1 MEMNQPR
8 SPPLEDGFANTQLD
22 DSGEDSITPQGVP
35 PIAITSDSAAQQGPI
50 FPDPLIAATAPV
62 VLSQRDRQM
71 QINVDL
77 ATSSAQA
84 TAERLGHLVFRR
96 KADAKHISHA
106 QYHYSLHGEIQ
117 NKSI

>member
-8 SPPLEDGFANTQLD
+8 SPPPEDGFANTQLD
-22 DSGEDSITPQGVP
+22 DSGEDSTTPQGVP
-35 PIAITSDSAAQQGPI
+35 PIAITSDSAVQQGPTSPAP
-50 FPDPLIAATAPV
+50 FIAVTAPV

-77 ATSSAQA
+77 ATSSAHT
-84 TAERLGHLVFRR
+84 TAERLGHLAFR
-96 KADAKHISHA
+96 KHADAKHPTHKIS
-106 QYHYSLHGEIQ
+106 HYSLNGVIQ